1 MANLVAKIEELLVCD
16 TLDALC
22 GASVV
27 YLTIEDNVLPPY
39 NKVRELVDRAV
50 NSSLMKI
57 DNLERRTKVLEIL
70 PQMENGYRSIV
81 GLKAIKALNT
91 LQEASLD
98 YTREEIDQN
107 IRVLKSKLSSPLT
120 ESDASLYDSIKKNL
134 ESIESDLTWR
144 DPEASTVLSDESPLV
159 QNLKTRQKRHFLE
172 PRERMKCELPREI
185 ISKCEE
191 FTNNFHRGQTSNN
204 FRNAVH
210 DKTWKETGPELEKR
224 TEQILS
230 ILAEIWNNP
239 AFTTSE
245 SRSKQSEGTYVTD
258 IIVPLLRATLGDL
271 PSGYICLST
280 AERQSLASKARKN
293 AGTDKERMGKKPDVM
308 VLDQY
313 VDKII
318 ELTYVECSRIV
329 CSATKKAN
337 DEVKLWRETLDGA
350 SFVNI
355 ACRPTSSQF
364 GIVGIQ
370 VAGTTIY
377 LNRVKSL
384 VRLLL
389 TLRNILIVNKSLL
402 ARALEQAISNPPQNV
417 HPSPTVSTPPY
428 NNN

>member
-159 QNLKTRQKRHFLE
+159 QNLKTRQKRHFLK

-308 VLDQY
+308 V
-313 VDKII
+313 
-318 ELTYVECSRIV
+318 
-329 CSATKKAN
+329 
-337 DEVKLWRETLDGA
+337 
-350 SFVNI
+350 
-355 ACRPTSSQF
+355 
-364 GIVGIQ
+364 
-370 VAGTTIY
+370 AGTTIY
-377 LNRVKSL
+377 LNVLMNDASGIPRYFHLDHADIPLDSNSSKRVKSL

-402 ARALEQAISNPPQNV
+402 ARALEQAISNPPRNV

>member
-1 MANLVAKIEELLVCD
+1 MANLVAKIKELLVCD
-16 TLDALC
+16 SLDALC
-22 GASVV
+22 GASVI

-70 PQMENGYRSIV
+70 PQMENRYRSIIS
-81 GLKAIKALNT
+81 LKAIKALNT
-91 LQEASLD
+91 LQEAFLD

-144 DPEASTVLSDESPLV
+144 DPEVSTVLSDESPLV
-159 QNLKTRQKRHFLE
+159 QILKTRQKRHFLE
-172 PRERMKCELPREI
+172 PHERMKCELPREI
-185 ISKCEE
+185 IFKCVE

-204 FRNAVH
+204 FRNAIH
-210 DKTWKETGPELEKR
+210 DKTWKETGLELEKR

-230 ILAEIWNNP
+230 IFAEIWNNP
-239 AFTTSE
+239 ASTTSE
-245 SRSKQSEGTYVTD
+245 SRSKQSEGTYVTN
-258 IIVPLLRATLGDL
+258 IIVPLLRATLEDL
-271 PSGYICLST
+271 PSRYICLST

-293 AGTDKERMGKKPDVM
+293 AGADKKRMEKKPELPDVM

-318 ELTYVECSRIV
+318 ELIYVECSRIV

-350 SFVNI
+350 SFV
-355 ACRPTSSQF
+355 
-364 GIVGIQ
+364 
-370 VAGTTIY
+370 AGTTIY
-377 LNRVKSL
+377 LNVLMNDTSGIPRYFHLDYADIPLDSNSPKRIKSL

-402 ARALEQAISNPPQNV
+402 ARALEQAISNPP
-417 HPSPTVSTPPY
+417 
-428 NNN
+428 